1 MSHSLVIPSRTT
13 SRHSQISPS
22 KSKINLFQQ
31 VTIKPSSNET
41 TSSVTA
47 CRLSATYPSV
57 SLLSSDSLLPH
68 FLIVVSV
75 VSRVVHGAHHHS
87 PKMLKL
93 ETIVLA
99 LELSAYAHTAKGSS
113 EPLTSKGGT
122 SNDHLQVSES
132 GLAHGSLRTLA
143 TRTLDSVSW
152 ILSLSILIDVN
163 GYDGRKRTHVSHSN
177 NPLALNF
184 TPAIV
189 QKQPMAHRLQD
200 SAGTRMQQL
209 TGIPRSM
216 EGRSN
221 DAPQ

>member
-163 GYDGRKRTHVSHSN
+163 GYDGRKRTHVLIKFPGSKFHSSHRAKATN
-177 NPLALNF
+177 
-184 TPAIV
+184 
-189 QKQPMAHRLQD
+189 
-200 SAGTRMQQL
+200 GTL
-209 TGIPRSM
+209 TTKFCRDKDAATHWNSPKY
-216 EGRSN
+216 GRTI
-221 DAPQ
+221 Q